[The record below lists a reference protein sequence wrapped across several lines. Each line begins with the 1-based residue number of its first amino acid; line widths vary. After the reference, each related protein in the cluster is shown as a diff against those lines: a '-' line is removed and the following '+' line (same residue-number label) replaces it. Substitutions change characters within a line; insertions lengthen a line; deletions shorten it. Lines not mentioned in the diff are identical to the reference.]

1 MFRSQTSCFVKPQT
15 RPKDRASTA
24 FNASALN
31 MFNAT
36 IDVIKGSSK
45 KRVGKQKYIA
55 INVSRLECNNIV
67 TFYPGV
73 LWN

>member
-1 MFRSQTSCFVKPQT
+1 MENQHIGTRKRYDNEFKIEIVKLIE
-15 RPKDRASTA
+15 KE
-24 FNASALN
+24 N
-31 MFNAT
+31 
-36 IDVIKGSSK
+36 GSSK